1 MMRRWAALA
10 VAVCAASDAPSRRLQ
25 QEPSDAAMRLIVLSG
40 ARTGSSLLIE
50 TLRRHADIL
59 MHGEIFHEN
68 DLRKSEKDGFDG
80 GLKVGDD
87 VFNQRHATPRVLLDF
102 VASHSLGRKV
112 VGFKLFSEHLEWQK
126 LPAFFDW
133 ASHVVVL
140 QRTHM
145 LAQYV
150 SICVAQRN
158 NDWVQHD
165 ERRRRTEPV
174 ALDVGNFESWRHREV
189 AFADEA
195 ARAAERLGG
204 RAPRV
209 LKINYEENLCM
220 PAHRVEILDKLAGF
234 LDLAAFE
241 DVVHSKGLPVKQHD
255 HTLLESFVTNWDD
268 LPPVLVGEYAHLPTG
283 CRQHTRPATLR
294 RRLGAEGAC
303 PQAGYEF
310 ANYLEPYEV
319 DGLHIPDTHSS
330 REFDKIEP
338 ALRLKYVG
346 MKLNVRARSQY
357 IYDVSWQGMRGNRWA
372 VVVGPLDADGNVDA
386 SPDARLVLLID
397 GFLHQ
402 LIAASKDLNPGFIF
416 RKAAA

>member
-1 MMRRWAALA
+1 MVRRWAALA

-87 VFNQRHATPRVLLDF
+87 VFNKRHATPRVLLDF

-165 ERRRRTEPV
+165 ERRRRMEPV

-195 ARAAERLGG
+195 ARAADRLGEK
-204 RAPRV
+204 APRV

-268 LPPVLVGEYAHLPTG
+268 LPPVL
-283 CRQHTRPATLR
+283 
-294 RRLGAEGAC
+294 
-303 PQAGYEF
+303 AGYEF

-338 ALRLKYVG
+338 
-346 MKLNVRARSQY
+346 RAPA
-357 IYDVSWQGMRGNRWA
+357 QGMRGNRWA